1 MTGVTVLAMM
11 GCWLLFNSGK
21 KRVGAK
27 MPGRQNAQGKS
38 GCKLL
43 SVLGKVLFAGWCCT
57 G

>member
-38 GCKLL
+38 GCKML